1 MDKKTCFFFLFVTF
15 LYGVA
20 QYTYMPILSSYAQTL
35 GAGAFLVGF
44 ITGMNGTV
52 SLFLRLPFSFL
63 SDYLHKR
70 KIFITASIL
79 FTFLAALIV
88 CFWQSP
94 ASLIISRALAGVS
107 MSTWVHY
114 TVLFASY
121 YPKEKMGYAVGMVN
135 AIIVLGDFAGTFL
148 CGFLAPRFGEI
159 STYLAAA
166 LLALAALILCLLFIK
181 EKVPEKQG
189 HLSLPELFSVMK
201 MPVVVFYSVL
211 SAVALYIFFAT
222 GPAFTPLVAVENFAA
237 DQVQLSVL
245 SALSLAATFASCLV
259 CGLIPRW
266 MTGKQV
272 IAGSFLLILL
282 ANALTPYLPHFGLLC
297 AAQTLNSFFSNF
309 LSVYLQVLV
318 IAAVAPKLETAATG
332 FFQTIYALGI
342 AFGPIGTGILQN
354 MTGNYGITYLLLSL
368 LPLAAMLWTIVWDRK
383 RPIDIRI

>member
-1 MDKKTCFFFLFVTF
+1 MKKETWKTLGTDIIYDILGGALYSLGIYTFAVNAHFAPVGTSGLAVILNYLFSFPIGITGLLLDVYKRQGFILDKKTCFFFLFVTF

-245 SALSLAATFASCLV
+245 SALSLAATFASCLLYTSRCV
-259 CGLIPRW
+259 
-266 MTGKQV
+266 
-272 IAGSFLLILL
+272 
-282 ANALTPYLPHFGLLC
+282 
-297 AAQTLNSFFSNF
+297 
-309 LSVYLQVLV
+309 
-318 IAAVAPKLETAATG
+318 
-332 FFQTIYALGI
+332 
-342 AFGPIGTGILQN
+342 
-354 MTGNYGITYLLLSL
+354 
-368 LPLAAMLWTIVWDRK
+368 
-383 RPIDIRI
+383 